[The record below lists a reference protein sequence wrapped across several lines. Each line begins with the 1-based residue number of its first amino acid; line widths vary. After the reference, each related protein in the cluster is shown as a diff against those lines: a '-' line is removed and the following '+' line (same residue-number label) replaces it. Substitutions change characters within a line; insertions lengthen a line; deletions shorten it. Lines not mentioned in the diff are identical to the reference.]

1 MLVQQHNPTFEWTH
15 RLSAARPSTPR
26 YAAKTMN
33 MIWTRLIFL
42 IVICVA
48 QSGVSFAD
56 ELPGIKYK
64 PVFEVQLKAN
74 TSPIVAAYLHA
85 YHTSSP
91 EIAIKRWEAFLEEYA
106 ADDSIE
112 DITDL
117 TLIRQANFELM
128 RLYYQNGKIT
138 EADALLKKSDDYVAF
153 SMPEP
158 EKARMWCRQNQYCEK

>member
-1 MLVQQHNPTFEWTH
+1 MSGRFCPTNTC
-15 RLSAARPSTPR
+15 

-33 MIWTRLIFL
+33 TIWARLILL
-42 IVICVA
+42 IFISVA
-48 QSGVSFAD
+48 QAGISFAE
-56 ELPGIKYK
+56 ELPGVKYK
-64 PVFEVQLKAN
+64 PVFEVQLHAN

-85 YHTSSP
+85 NHSSSP
-91 EIAIKRWEAFLEEYA
+91 ETAIKRWEAFLEEYA

-128 RLYYQNGKIT
+128 RLYYQNGKIV
-138 EADALLKKSDDYVAF
+138 EADKLLKKSDDYTAF

-158 EKARMWCRQNQYCEK
+158 EKARMWCRQNEYCEK